1 MGSRADMHIF
11 IWAKT
16 VESRIGGRLGNGF
29 VGTIV
34 SRIRNSQE
42 GVPMWPKKKVVF
54 TCAFKILA
62 SFVGK

>member
-16 VESRIGGRLGNGF
+16 IESRVGGRLGNGF

-34 SRIRNSQE
+34 SRIRNS
-42 GVPMWPKKKVVF
+42 
-54 TCAFKILA
+54 
-62 SFVGK
+62 